1 IMRYAVL
8 IIGIYHYKNVPPL
21 RTTYDAEDIANLF
34 AEMSLAYPF
43 SSQTLLL
50 DTQATELAI
59 INALDALAGETD
71 ENTLVFIYFAGHGVR
86 AAQPGRFWY
95 YLLPFD
101 GKADDLTQ
109 LEGSAISMEKF
120 SNKLGAI
127 NALQWVLVL
136 DCCKAGSIAEHL
148 SRSLPKENNRNWA
161 ILAATTGDSNSY
173 ALPHRRHSC
182 FTQYLL
188 EGLSGRAIDQS
199 GTVRIMNLIDYIQR
213 NIQQEPI
220 LQQPVLKARLHQ
232 NFVLKHC
239 M

>member
-1 IMRYAVL
+1 MNRLSNFFRSSEVSRFNSLDLAEIMRYAVL

-21 RTTYDAEDIANLF
+21 RATSDAEDIANLF

-71 ENTLVFIYFAGHGVR
+71 ENTLVFIYFASHGVR

-109 LEGSAISMEKF
+109 LVGSEISM
-120 SNKLGAI
+120 A
-127 NALQWVLVL
+127 
-136 DCCKAGSIAEHL
+136 
-148 SRSLPKENNRNWA
+148 
-161 ILAATTGDSNSY
+161 
-173 ALPHRRHSC
+173 
-182 FTQYLL
+182 
-188 EGLSGRAIDQS
+188 
-199 GTVRIMNLIDYIQR
+199 
-213 NIQQEPI
+213 
-220 LQQPVLKARLHQ
+220 
-232 NFVLKHC
+232 
-239 M
+239 